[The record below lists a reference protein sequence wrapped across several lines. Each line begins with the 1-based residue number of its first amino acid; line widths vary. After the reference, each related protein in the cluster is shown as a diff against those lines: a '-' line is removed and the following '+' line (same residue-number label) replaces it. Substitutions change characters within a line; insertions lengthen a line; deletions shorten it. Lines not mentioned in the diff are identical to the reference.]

1 DNGQHKLWLLFG
13 PQAYSGPVDDGVMV
27 VNQIIPSGEWTR
39 RTIDLPAVYA
49 QAGLQLPPL
58 QHATYR
64 GLEGDLRLIHL
75 RLLLVSDVPAT
86 AYFGEIE
93 Q

>member
-1 DNGQHKLWLLFG
+1 
-13 PQAYSGPVDDGVMV
+13 MV

-39 RTIDLPAVYA
+39 QMIDLPAVYA
-49 QAGLQLPPL
+49 QAGLQLPPA

-75 RLLLVSDVPAT
+75 RLLLVSDAPAT
-86 AYFGEIE
+86 VYFGGIE